1 MQIEQKDIPFYCL
14 YEIRSIGFVLGKC
27 HLANGANFVPHQFFV
42 LESNT
47 LHCLVNEEVLIVGD
61 DKKFPENLVE
71 VSGKRDG
78 HCEIYI

>member
-1 MQIEQKDIPFYCL
+1 MEHTLFLISFI
-14 YEIRSIGFVLGKC
+14 
-27 HLANGANFVPHQFFV
+27 V

-61 DKKFPENLVE
+61 DKIFPENLVE